1 MTIKCNLSCGVR
13 YMNAFLLSFPTERMG
28 VYGLMDYIRKHP
40 HRDQI
45 APRINLVQQAE
56 QAKKRSGKHKA
67 LLLCDYAA
75 VVRVLEDTIL
85 KWQQPRLCGY
95 YGCDTRLLAKQ
106 VELFIKSLRS
116 INIEPVFFC
125 DGPTGDKELKHID
138 KKKRQVEKSDRIMEW
153 ETTVLTNGSKEP
165 KFHIPHP
172 LCYPVC
178 DRVLKEQKVECLVAN
193 CEADVVLINHYK
205 FRRNALGILSTD
217 TDIAIADGCRFLPLE
232 FFDFEDAIG
241 FQKGEIRDV
250 IKSLPC
256 RYTSR
261 EILSERLGVRYDDMP
276 LFAMLCGN
284 DYTRPHVKY
293 VRQRLGIKRASAEEV
308 AKWFHDSKVPHQE
321 RIGTI
326 KRERG
331 MEGFKTACQFSMD
344 LYSGVIEYAKPVDIS
359 TQMLSPVFQSI
370 KKGIYW
376 QQPVADAPSLRLPLP
391 YTVSQPIRSTVYALY
406 DCGPV
411 KEYGYH
417 PFKSA
422 GSSHD
427 IPCIEVQGHKNLSKT
442 REKLQEY
449 DFNVKAVALHQ
460 FVNTPLYELGF
471 NKDCMMELLQSA
483 PTHFPS
489 DITEQEVLRGII
501 AVTTLAHLASNKEM
515 EWRDNEVRACL
526 LALAA
531 TSAGVRGNVDIGQPD
546 PHGPFLRAVSLSATI
561 SVTLLSLYY
570 VAELLDLADD
580 APKASDVFCS
590 SVFVPAY
597 MAVMQPHD
605 IPALALVV
613 RAGGS
618 PHTSELMKCIDTV
631 VGTHGK
637 PELTVCS
644 TLMTTVCSYS
654 KLVKELRSY
663 VAERTAIH
671 GQ

>member
-1 MTIKCNLSCGVR
+1 M
-13 YMNAFLLSFPTERMG
+13 AFLLSFPTERMG
-28 VYGLMDYIRKHP
+28 VYGLMEYIRKHP

-45 APRINLVQQAE
+45 APRVNLVQQAE

-116 INIEPVFFC
+116 INIEPVFFG
-125 DGPTGDKELKHID
+125 DGPTCDKELKHIE
-138 KKKRQVEKSDRIMEW
+138 KRKRQVEKSDRIMEW
-153 ETTVLTNGSKEP
+153 EKTVMTNDSDKP
-165 KFHIPHP
+165 KDNMPHP
-172 LCYPVC
+172 LCYLVC
-178 DRVLKEQKVECLVAN
+178 DRVLKEQKVQCLVAN

-205 FRRNALGILSTD
+205 SRRNALGILSTD

-232 FFDFEDAIG
+232 FFDFEDVIG

-284 DYTRPHVKY
+284 DYTRPYVKY
-293 VRQRLGIKRASAEEV
+293 VRQRLGIKRSSAEEV
-308 AKWFHDSKVPHQE
+308 AKWFHDRKVPHQE

-331 MEGFKTACQFSMD
+331 MEGFITAWQFSMD
-344 LYSGVIEYAKPVDIS
+344 LYSGVLEYAEPVDIS

-370 KKGIYW
+370 EKGTYW
-376 QQPVADAPSLRLPLP
+376 QQPVADAPSLGLPLP
-391 YTVSQPIRSTVYALY
+391 YKVSQPIRSTVYALY
-406 DCGPV
+406 ACRTM

-417 PFKSA
+417 RSTSG
-422 GSSHD
+422 GSSHGKPY
-427 IPCIEVQGHKNLSKT
+427 ITVQGHVDLSAARKG
-442 REKLQEY
+442 LQTEC
-449 DFNVKAVALHQ
+449 DFGVRAVALHH

-471 NKDCMMELLQSA
+471 NKDRIRELKQSA
-483 PTHFPS
+483 LTRTDLPPDT
-489 DITEQEVLRGII
+489 TEQEVLRGII
-501 AVTTLAHLASNKEM
+501 AVSTLAHLASIKEM
-515 EWRDNEVRACL
+515 EWRDNEVQACL

-531 TSAGVRGNVDIGQPD
+531 TSAGVQGNVDIGQPD

-561 SVTLLSLYY
+561 SATLLSLYY
-570 VAELLDLADD
+570 VVELLDLGKF

-597 MAVMQPHD
+597 MAVMQAQD
-605 IPALALVV
+605 IPDLAFMV
-613 RAGGS
+613 RAVVS
-618 PHTSELMKCIDTV
+618 PHTSELMECIRTMER
-631 VGTHGK
+631 THGK
-637 PELTVCS
+637 PELTLRS
-644 TLMTTVCSYS
+644 TLITTVRSYIQ
-654 KLVKELRSY
+654 LVKEL
-663 VAERTAIH
+663 TAIH
-671 GQ
+671 EQ